1 MQSLGSGLNRG
12 ALANQLQVIRGSW
25 SHQIQPSEDNRHFTI
40 KHKNKCY
47 RCQKRKEFY
56 VNLWETLNN
65 VVGILNSLSKYEA
78 TTEPLAKD

>member
-1 MQSLGSGLNRG
+1 MLLIGYAELSKIDKVHDLIRFSPVKITDISQLNTKINVIG
-12 ALANQLQVIRGSW
+12 A
-25 SHQIQPSEDNRHFTI
+25 
-40 KHKNKCY
+40 K
-47 RCQKRKEFY
+47 KRKEFY